1 MNVKPIH
8 SEDDFIAAIARVD
21 ELWGAE
27 PGTPESDELEV
38 LAVLIGSY
46 EEEMAELP
54 ATLQADSIGAI
65 TWFMEQ
71 RGL

>member
-8 SEDDFIAAIARVD
+8 NEADYNAALARVD
-21 ELWGAE
+21 ALWEAA

-38 LAVLIGSY
+38 LAVLIGNY
-46 EEEMAELP
+46 E
-54 ATLQADSIGAI
+54 ATPGQTSAPTFDSIGAI
-65 TWFMEQ
+65 THFMEQ